1 MDVTKIISELRLER
15 EDIERAILSLERF
28 DRPSTG
34 TTEMAAQSAA
44 GIQMVREPDG
54 SS

>member
-28 DRPSTG
+28 DRPSAG
-34 TTEMAAQSAA
+34 TAEVAAQSAP
-44 GIQMVREPDG
+44 GIRMVREPDG
-54 SS
+54 GL